1 MKHKC
6 FESAV
11 FARLLFLNKQ
21 LFPTVFS
28 QGFQGLDIF
37 FEDHRGCREGGDGF
51 FDTGFAQQLQHR
63 VARAVGVV
71 GDVIGR
77 CSGEL
82 IFGVKAGDLDFSFR
96 NKRGIKGVSDAFFIL
111 GSLLEKNRR

>member
-1 MKHKC
+1 VALLKHKC

-37 FEDHRGCREGGDGF
+37 FED
-51 FDTGFAQQLQHR
+51 
-63 VARAVGVV
+63 
-71 GDVIGR
+71 R
-77 CSGEL
+77 C
-82 IFGVKAGDLDFSFR
+82 K
-96 NKRGIKGVSDAFFIL
+96 IKGVSDAFFIL
-111 GSLLEKNRR
+111 GSLLEKSVADPFDSSVGEYARDTVHTNTIEGYFSLLKRGLIETFQHVGSQHLKRYMIDIMY